1 MVMKKNWLYL
11 IVYITVLLLSC
22 GGGGKPVQPEH
33 LTSGMKQIQ
42 KGNEF
47 YQMGC
52 YARSLEHYFRA
63 HEQFSASDQ
72 PNGVAMSLN
81 NIGNIYRMTG
91 DTTSALAYFDAA
103 YNIYDMLKDYSGAI
117 QVLSNKA
124 AALLDTD
131 DLAHAGSCL
140 EKARDLASG
149 HHIEFNT
156 LRRNEAILHMKKKE
170 YPEAEDI
177 LNALLEKT
185 ESTNSA
191 EASSIHAAMGH
202 LLMDIHQYRKAIG
215 FLEKSLYYDRQS
227 GFHKGLA
234 DTLAAI
240 GAAHQELEEY
250 PAACDYFQRSIKIYA
265 LIGDSRKVNDLMQRL
280 NETALKADLDTT
292 ITRHFVD
299 LWLAGEAESL
309 CE

>member
-1 MVMKKNWLYL
+1 MKKNWFYL

-22 GGGGKPVQPEH
+22 GGGGRPVKPEH
-33 LTSGMKQIQ
+33 LTSGIKQIQ

-72 PNGVAMSLN
+72 PNGVAVSLN
-81 NIGNIYRMTG
+81 NIGNVYRMMG

-103 YNIYDMLKDYSGAI
+103 YNIYDILKDYRGAI
-117 QVLSNKA
+117 QVLSNRA
-124 AALLDTD
+124 ATLLDND
-131 DLAHAGSCL
+131 ELVPAGSSL
-140 EKARDLASG
+140 EKARDLASD

-156 LRRNEAILHMKKKE
+156 LRRNEAILHIKKKE
-170 YPEAEDI
+170 YQEAEDI
-177 LNALLEKT
+177 LNALLENIDP
-185 ESTNSA
+185 TNLT

-202 LLMDIHQYRKAIG
+202 LMMDTHQYRNAIG
-215 FLEKSLYYDRQS
+215 FLEKSLYYDRES

-250 PAACDYFQRSIKIYA
+250 PAACDYFERSIKIYA
-265 LIGDSRKVNDLMQRL
+265 LLGDSRKVNDLMQRL

-299 LWLAGEAESL
+299 LWLAGGAEDDP